1 MTDTKTRT
9 LHRPLS
15 GAELKV
21 RLGGLGLPPSFFAE
35 KAGVTMRTVVRWF
48 DTDPVPY
55 AATDML
61 GQLDALTLAEMHRV
75 LDKLGDDNDV
85 TLVTYRT
92 DGSVSS
98 KHGKWPAS
106 WHRSLTFRLLE
117 HLEAQGRNV
126 TVTYR

>member
-1 MTDTKTRT
+1 MTDTKT
-9 LHRPLS
+9 LS

-21 RLGGLGLPPSFFAE
+21 RLGGLGLPPSFLAE
-35 KAGVTMRTVVRWF
+35 RAGVTMRTVVRWF
-48 DTDPVPY
+48 DSAAVP
-55 AATDML
+55 AAAADL
-61 GQLDALTLAEMHRV
+61 LDKLDERTLAEMQTMIE
-75 LDKLGDDNDV
+75 KLGDGNDV

-92 DGSVSS
+92 DDSVSS

-106 WHRSLTFRLLE
+106 WHRSLTFRVLE